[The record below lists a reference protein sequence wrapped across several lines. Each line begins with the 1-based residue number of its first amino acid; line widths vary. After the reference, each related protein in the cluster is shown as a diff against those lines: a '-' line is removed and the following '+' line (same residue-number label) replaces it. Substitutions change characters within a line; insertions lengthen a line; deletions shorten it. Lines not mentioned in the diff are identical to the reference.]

1 MMMNNEKLHHDID
14 MERHKASA
22 HRHNQNYSGSLEGL
36 NIFSIYDH
44 LAKTAIDTLKSRI
57 SNLMNIMASGNH
69 FRAALNRFPK
79 TMAEHH
85 IFGSNIVI
93 NCIRDLYMYG
103 DGTVAHIVFQLE
115 VDLSE
120 TKPVVDFVAV
130 LKEDINAERNYTWA
144 EVTWLLVIADT
155 LGKLLPEFKDSHEV
169 ALKNRAASGI
179 DASGIVDGKKWANLF
194 SSIEEQIKVLSAIY

>member
-1 MMMNNEKLHHDID
+1 MMNNEKLHHDISND
-14 MERHKASA
+14 RTKAA
-22 HRHNQNYSGSLEGL
+22 ARNHNQSYSGSLEGL
-36 NIFSIYDH
+36 NVQYIYDH
-44 LAKTAIDTLKSRI
+44 LAKTAIDTLKFRI
-57 SNLMNIMASGNH
+57 SNLMNIMANGNH

-103 DGTVAHIVFQLE
+103 DGTAAHIVFQLE
-115 VDLSE
+115 TDLSE
-120 TKPVVDFVAV
+120 AKPVIDFVAI

-155 LGKLLPEFKDSHEV
+155 LAKLLPEFSDSYAV
-169 ALKNRAASGI
+169 ALKNRAAPGI
-179 DASGIVDGKKWANLF
+179 DAGDIIDGKKWPHLLN
-194 SSIEEQIKVLSAIY
+194 SVQEQIKILTAIY